1 VGPFVYSLFEQTILN
16 TFETIIKMHQPLNYR
31 WETFLHKVSQ
41 HFKVTANTEF
51 LLFMIGI
58 QEHGQGF
65 KTYSKQEKMDLIT
78 LARCRLL
85 TQSGFMTQ
93 TGVDNDGWPTFSV
106 QKDENEL
113 PPSERDKMTKENI
126 MLYFE
131 KNLFNN

>member
-1 VGPFVYSLFEQTILN
+1 LFEQTILN

-31 WETFLHKVSQ
+31 WEIFLHKVSQ

>member
-1 VGPFVYSLFEQTILN
+1 
-16 TFETIIKMHQPLNYR
+16 MHQPLNYR